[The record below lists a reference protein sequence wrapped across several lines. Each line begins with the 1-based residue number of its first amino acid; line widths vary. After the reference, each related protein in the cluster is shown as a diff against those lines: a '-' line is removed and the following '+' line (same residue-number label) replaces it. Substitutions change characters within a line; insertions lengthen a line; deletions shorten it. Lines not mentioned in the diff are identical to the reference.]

1 MIPWSDAAIYLFIG
15 WYLVGVV
22 TFIIN
27 IIRDGFL
34 TIENMVEV
42 IFLSIFGPIVTIGWI
57 VNWYEHSDFKYTVIW
72 KRKDKVK

>member
-1 MIPWSDAAIYLFIG
+1 
-15 WYLVGVV
+15 VV

-42 IFLSIFGPIVTIGWI
+42 IFLSIFGPIVTIVWI
-57 VNWYEHSDFKYTVIW
+57 VNWYKSSDFKYTVIW
-72 KRKDKVK
+72 KKKERKHD